1 MIGHVGRSVRNIQI
15 EIYII
20 FILTVSLF
28 SLAGNVADERRNRLT
43 IDGQVIAI
51 GLCVC
56 LELSVCC
63 QTIFI
68 VLQLPLT
75 PVFIQKFNYPNNIAF
90 LVEYWM

>member
-1 MIGHVGRSVRNIQI
+1 MIGHAGRSVRNIQI
-15 EIYII
+15 QIYI
-20 FILTVSLF
+20 FLILTVSLF

-51 GLCVC
+51 
-56 LELSVCC
+56 SVCC

-68 VLQLPLT
+68 VLPLPLT